1 MSLVYLVLGVVALER
16 LGELALT
23 ARNTRQL
30 RAAGAIELDASAY
43 PLFVLLHGAWL
54 ASMALFVPASAPA
67 SWVLLGIFA
76 ALQFG
81 RIWVIASLGRYWTT
95 RLIVL
100 PDHPLIASGPYRFLR
115 HPQLPDC
122 DRRGRRPAARL
133 WRDPHRDGVLGRQ
146 SGAHCAPDRD
156 RKPGSGA
163 ASRRLSQNRLK
174 RELSHSRNPAPR
186 YWR

>member
-16 LGELALT
+16 LGELALA
-23 ARNTRQL
+23 ARNTRRL

-67 SWVLLGIFA
+67 AWPLLGAFA

-115 HPQLPDC
+115 HPNYLIVIGEIAVLPLAFGAVPIATVFSAGNLALIA
-122 DRRGRRPAARL
+122 RRITIENQALAQRR
-133 WRDPHRDGVLGRQ
+133 
-146 SGAHCAPDRD
+146 
-156 RKPGSGA
+156 
-163 ASRRLSQNRLK
+163 AS
-174 RELSHSRNPAPR
+174 
-186 YWR
+186 

>member
-16 LGELALT
+16 LGELALA
-23 ARNTRQL
+23 ARNTRRL

-67 SWVLLGIFA
+67 AWPLLGAFA

-115 HPQLPDC
+115 HPNYLIVIGEIAVLPLVF
-122 DRRGRRPAARL
+122 GLWQVAAIFTL
-133 WRDPHRDGVLGRQ
+133 LN
-146 SGAHCAPDRD
+146 
-156 RKPGSGA
+156 A
-163 ASRRLSQNRLK
+163 AALTIRIRAENRAL
-174 RELSHSRNPAPR
+174 HG
-186 YWR
+186 